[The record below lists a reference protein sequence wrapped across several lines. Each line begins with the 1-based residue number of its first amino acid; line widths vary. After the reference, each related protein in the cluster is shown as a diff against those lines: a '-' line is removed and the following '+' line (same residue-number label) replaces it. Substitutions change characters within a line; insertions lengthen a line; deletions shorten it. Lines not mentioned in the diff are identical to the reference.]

1 MVNPR
6 REVETLLEEKIR
18 KQRKQARPPR
28 RPRRYKTSVR
38 KAASYVVLD
47 FETTG
52 FRSGADRI
60 IQIGAVKYKEHEK
73 TGTFETLVNPKRH
86 IPPRITQLTG
96 ITNES
101 VKNAPTV
108 DEIIGGL
115 IDFIGDLPLVA
126 HNAAFDMS
134 FLYAIE
140 DLYDI
145 PIPEYTVIDTVQL
158 SRKVITE
165 TPDHKLTTLSRYLR
179 LEHDA
184 HDAIGDCLVTAKL
197 YQHCL
202 SVIS

>member
-6 REVETLLEEKIR
+6 REVEILLEEKIR
-18 KQRKQARPPR
+18 QQRKQARPPK

-38 KAASYVVLD
+38 KAANYVVLD

-60 IQIGAVKYKEHEK
+60 IQIGAVKYMNHEK
-73 TGTFETLVNPKRH
+73 VGTFETLVNPKRH
-86 IPPRITQLTG
+86 ISPRITQLTG
-96 ITNES
+96 ITNEA
-101 VKNAPTV
+101 VKYAPMIDNV
-108 DEIIGGL
+108 IGEL
-115 IDFIGDLPLVA
+115 IGFIGDLPIVA
-126 HNAAFDMS
+126 HNASFDMG

-140 DLYDI
+140 EVYGI
-145 PIPEYTVIDTVQL
+145 PIPEYTGIDTIQL

-165 TPDHKLTTLSRYLR
+165 TPDHKLTTLSRYLK

-184 HDAIGDCLVTAKL
+184 HDAVGDCLVTAKL